1 MQNFDQNSPTIHILT
16 NVSESRSIASLK
28 IYNQSDQSGSNA
40 CDQSPCQHLCLPK
53 PHNDYTCRCTLGY
66 LLENETECKEDTKN
80 DKVIPKKMFH
90 CAQAIVRSCSCI
102 NIRDIGIRYWS
113 FTYNCH
119 WFLLKF
125 SFFSDFFK
133 NFFFCFA

>member
-80 DKVIPKKMFH
+80 DKV
-90 CAQAIVRSCSCI
+90 S
-102 NIRDIGIRYWS
+102 
-113 FTYNCH
+113 TYVNVIYPV
-119 WFLLKF
+119 FISYIIMK
-125 SFFSDFFK
+125 DFVEHMQISQSLY
-133 NFFFCFA
+133 